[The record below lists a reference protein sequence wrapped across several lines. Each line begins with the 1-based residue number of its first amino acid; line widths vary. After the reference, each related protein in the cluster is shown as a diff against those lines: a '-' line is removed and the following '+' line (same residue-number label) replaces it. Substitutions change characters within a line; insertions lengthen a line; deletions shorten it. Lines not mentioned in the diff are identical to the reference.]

1 MSTRETVDLSLVV
14 HKLRQDSILVSE
26 LGTIGPDGNVLNGIF
41 LPLSKITIDDREQ
54 DKLDK
59 WDAGGGP
66 LFQREPLVL
75 TIGVPEWLAMREGLI

>member
-1 MSTRETVDLSLVV
+1 MSRALVDCSVFI
-14 HKLRQDSILVSE
+14 HKLRPDSILVSE
-26 LGTIGPDGNVLNGIF
+26 LGRIGPDGNVLNGIF
-41 LPLSKITIDDREQ
+41 LPLSKIEIEDSEQ

-66 LFQREPLVL
+66 PFNPKPLVL

>member
-1 MSTRETVDLSLVV
+1 MTRETIPISLFI
-14 HKLRQDSILVSE
+14 HKLRETSILVSE
-26 LGTIGPDGNVLNGIF
+26 LGRIGPDGNVLNGKF
-41 LPLSKITIDDREQ
+41 LPLSKIEIDDQEQ

-66 LFQREPLVL
+66 LFHRDPLVL